1 LSPSVV
7 HRLDGLV
14 AAGRLERDAGQLALA
29 GRLDVLSRE
38 LADYHPA
45 RAHGALGWLIG
56 ARAAPP
62 PRGLYIYGAVGR
74 GKTMAMDLFFDSVP
88 ISLKRRAH
96 FHAFMADVH
105 ARIHQWRQ
113 RRRAGEGSGDD
124 PIAPVAGE
132 LASEAWLLCFDE
144 FSVRDI
150 ADAMI
155 LARLFAALFAAGVV
169 VVATSNVAPDDLY
182 AGGLNRAL
190 FLPFIAL
197 LESRVD
203 SFALESRTDFR
214 LEKLNQAPVYYCPA
228 DEAAT
233 RALDAAFLR
242 LTGIARGNPVRI
254 DLLGR
259 SLIAP
264 QAVDGVARFSFD
276 DLCRKPL
283 GATDFL
289 AIAQRF
295 HTILIDAIRVMS
307 RDQRNEA
314 RRFITLIDTLY
325 DQRVKLIASADAQPG
340 ALFAGEEGFE
350 TFEFARAASRL
361 IEMRSADY
369 LALAHGSHGAGG
381 SGDLGGL
388 VET

>member
-1 LSPSVV
+1 LSESIV
-7 HRLDGLV
+7 RNLGALV
-14 AAGRLERDAGQLALA
+14 AAGRLERDAAQVALA
-29 GRLDVLSRE
+29 ERLDRLAVE
-38 LADYHPA
+38 LADYHPSRSA
-45 RAHGALGWLIG
+45 GPLGWLIG
-56 ARAAPP
+56 ARPAPP

-74 GKTMAMDLFFDSVP
+74 GKTMAMDLFFENAPVA
-88 ISLKRRAH
+88 LKRRAH

-113 RRRAGEGSGDD
+113 KRRAGEGSGDD
-124 PIAPVAGE
+124 PIAPVAAQ
-132 LASEAWLLCFDE
+132 LANEAWLFCFDE

-155 LARLFAALFAAGVV
+155 LARLFAALFAAGIV

-228 DEAAT
+228 DAAAR

-242 LTGIARGNPVRI
+242 LTGVARGEPMRI
-254 DLLGR
+254 ELLGR
-259 SLIAP
+259 SLQVP
-264 QAVDGVARFSFD
+264 QTVDGVARFSFD

-283 GATDFL
+283 GAADFL

-295 HTILIDAIRVMS
+295 HTIFIDAIRVMS
-307 RDQRNEA
+307 GDQRNEA
-314 RRFITLIDTLY
+314 RRFINLIDTLY
-325 DQRVKLIASADAQPG
+325 DQRVKLIASADAEPN
-340 ALFAGEEGFE
+340 ALFAGDEGFE
-350 TFEFARAASRL
+350 AIEFARAASRL

-369 LALAHGSHGAGG
+369 LGLAHGSHGAGG